1 MFEIFLIVIF
11 AFITLYYLLQ
21 KIIQPKSV
29 IHKLTNHPIK
39 DLEFSQLHNPNV
51 SSDKLPG
58 VEDFE
63 IMRHSY
69 KGKLY
74 PIYCTIPYRKN
85 YSMKIYISYHSI
97 KMTIVDI
104 NQDIIMNINFN
115 KNRADAF
122 CRLKDYFYNYY
133 YKNKCKI
140 GVNNIIINQ

>member
-1 MFEIFLIVIF
+1 MFEILLII
-11 AFITLYYLLQ
+11 IIIIILQ
-21 KIIQPKSV
+21 KVVQPKNV
-29 IHKLTNHPIK
+29 IHKSTNHPIK
-39 DLEFSQLHNPNV
+39 DLEFGRLHNPNV

-69 KGKLY
+69 KGELY

-85 YSMKIYISYHSI
+85 YLMKIYISYHLI
-97 KMTIVDI
+97 KMTIVDT
-104 NQDIIMNINFN
+104 NQDTIMNINFD

-140 GVNNIIINQ
+140 GVNNIIINR